1 MPSQLSSSST
11 HNRATKLFYIDNI
24 KILLTVRV
32 ILHHTVI
39 AYCAP
44 GGWYYTE
51 KTARMAAI
59 IPSTIFVSLNQS
71 FFMGFFFLLSAYF
84 TGSSYDRKGV
94 RQYFLDRLMRL
105 GIPLL
110 FYSFVLSPLLGYM
123 VYYFA
128 KGRHI
133 SIAKYLSGYHSW
145 IDFGVLWYVA
155 ALLVFTLL
163 FILLNK
169 FFTFRFKKPI
179 PSPTTGVI
187 LLFAVLLGIISFFV
201 RIIFPVGWV
210 LEPFGFQL
218 GHFPQYIA
226 LFIAGLFAYRNG
238 WFDGLSEKI
247 GRQLKLSAW
256 LGLLAFPLFFLIRMK
271 SGMPVAWYS
280 GGFHWQALLYA
291 VWEQWIGLSILTTLL
306 ISTRRSWNKSSRLLG
321 NLARGTFAVYIFHPL
336 AIVSLSLLVKGW
348 TVEPA
353 MKFLI
358 LAPLAIICSFILGA
372 AVLRVPGVKKFV

>member
-1 MPSQLSSSST
+1 MPSQLYSSGA
-11 HNRATKLFYIDNI
+11 HNSAAKLFYIDNI
-24 KILLTVRV
+24 KILLTVLV
-32 ILHHTVI
+32 ILHHTAI

-51 KTARMAAI
+51 KTARIAAI

-84 TGSSYDRKGV
+84 TVSSYNRKGA

-105 GIPLL
+105 GIPLM
-110 FYSFVLSPLLGYM
+110 FYSFVLSPLLGYL

-133 SIAKYLSGYHSW
+133 NIAQYLSGYHSW
-145 IDFGVLWYVA
+145 IDFGVLWFVA
-155 ALLVFTLL
+155 ALLVFNLL

-179 PSPTTGVI
+179 PSPTTAVI
-187 LLFAVLLGIISFFV
+187 LLFAVMLGIASFFV

-210 LEPFGFQL
+210 FEPLGFQL

-226 LFIAGLFAYRNG
+226 LLIVGLLAYRNG
-238 WFDGLSEKI
+238 WFNGMSEKT
-247 GRQLKLSAW
+247 GRRLKLSAW
-256 LGLLAFPLFFLIRMK
+256 LSLLGFPLFFLIRVK

-291 VWEQWIGLSILTTLL
+291 VWEQWIGLSIITALL
-306 ISTRRSWNKSSRLLG
+306 ISTRRPWNKSSLLLEK
-321 NLARGTFAVYIFHPL
+321 LARSTFVVYIFHPL
-336 AIVSLSLLVKGW
+336 AIVSLSLLFKGW
-348 TVEPA
+348 AVDPA
-353 MKFLI
+353 VKLLI
-358 LAPLAIICSFILGA
+358 VAPLAIMCSFILGA
-372 AVLRVPGVKKFV
+372 AVLRVPRVKKFV